1 MIRIVIADDHA
12 MVRAGLSQLLGSF
25 DDLEVVGTAS
35 DGTEAPKAKVHRRAR

>member
-25 DDLEVVGTAS
+25 DDLEVVGTAA
-35 DGTEAPKAKVHRRAR
+35 DG